1 MTDDGA
7 RAEAL
12 LRLVLPAAR
21 AVATPRTRGV
31 EEFARAIIL
40 AAADRVRAALPR
52 DIHPILINEVIFA
65 ATERFAAQ
73 TRAAATAVIERERLV
88 VAFGKGRAD
97 VAKLV
102 AAWYRGA
109 ERRAAVPYASPAHWD
124 MATLRR
130 VDRRDRPRQVH
141 VCDREGCS
149 CSGGWLFDP
158 YEVGALIR
166 GASREVAT
174 EVQDLVR
181 EIEGYARDPA
191 RLRREGADLDE
202 LRAALKERRVALLA
216 KGIREQP
223 NIYGR

>member
-1 MTDDGA
+1 
-7 RAEAL
+7 
-12 LRLVLPAAR
+12 
-21 AVATPRTRGV
+21 
-31 EEFARAIIL
+31 
-40 AAADRVRAALPR
+40 
-52 DIHPILINEVIFA
+52 
-65 ATERFAAQ
+65 
-73 TRAAATAVIERERLV
+73 
-88 VAFGKGRAD
+88 
-97 VAKLV
+97 
-102 AAWYRGA
+102 
-109 ERRAAVPYASPAHWD
+109 

-141 VCDREGCS
+141 ACDREGCS

-191 RLRREGADLDE
+191 RLRRDGADLDE

>member
-1 MTDDGA
+1 MWT
-7 RAEAL
+7 
-12 LRLVLPAAR
+12 LP
-21 AVATPRTRGV
+21 TRD
-31 EEFARAIIL
+31 AW
-40 AAADRVRAALPR
+40 
-52 DIHPILINEVIFA
+52 
-65 ATERFAAQ
+65 
-73 TRAAATAVIERERLV
+73 
-88 VAFGKGRAD
+88 FGKGRAD

-109 ERRAAVPYASPAHWD
+109 ERRAAVPFASPAHWD

-191 RLRREGADLDE
+191 RLRRDGADLDE

-223 NIYGR
+223 NLYGR